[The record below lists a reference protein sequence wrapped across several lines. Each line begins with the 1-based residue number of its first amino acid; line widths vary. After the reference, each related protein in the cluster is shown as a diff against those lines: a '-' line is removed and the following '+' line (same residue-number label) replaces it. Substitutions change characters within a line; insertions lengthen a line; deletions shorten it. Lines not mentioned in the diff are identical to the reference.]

1 MKNVVEALLKL
12 SGSSSLA
19 TTIDDVSRESHMLR
33 EVVIDHLSK
42 LCEIGLISMSDGVIM
57 VNDRLSL
64 ALFAVSLGL
73 DIRKVAEHLNWHD
86 FEYFSAQ
93 CLEANDYDTFK
104 NVVFTYN
111 SRRYEIDVVAFRKP
125 KVLCVDCK
133 HWGLRKGKVS
143 QLKKAVILHKERVLA
158 FSSFLKRH
166 LNRYRIRSWNYA
178 RLYPIIVTLYEEPI
192 TIYEGLPIVPIA
204 KFNNFLQSFDAW
216 SDSLLSIPVKFMK
229 KEDHL
234 MDISKR

>member
-12 SGSSSLA
+12 SGSSALA

-73 DIRKVAEHLNWHD
+73 DIRKVAEHLSWHD

-158 FSSFLKRH
+158 FSNFLKRH
-166 LNRYRIRSWNYA
+166 LNRYRIRSWSYA

-229 KEDHL
+229 KR
-234 MDISKR
+234 II

>member
-1 MKNVVEALLKL
+1 MRNVVEALLKL

-19 TTIDDVSRESHMLR
+19 TTIDDVAHESRMLR
-33 EVVIDHLSK
+33 EVVIYHLSR
-42 LCEIGLISMSDGVIM
+42 LCELGLISMSDELVMI
-57 VNDRLSL
+57 NDRLSL

-73 DIRKVAEHLNWHD
+73 DIRKVAEHLSWHD

-111 SRRYEIDVVAFRKP
+111 SRRYEIDVVAFRRP

-143 QLKKAVILHKERVLA
+143 QLKKAVILHKERVFA
-158 FSSFLKRH
+158 FSNFLKRH
-166 LNRYRIRSWNYA
+166 LSRYYIKSWNHAY
-178 RLYPIIVTLYEEPI
+178 LYPIIVTLYEEPI

-216 SDSLLSIPVKFMK
+216 SDSLLFIPVKFMK

>member
-33 EVVIDHLSK
+33 EVVIYHLSK
-42 LCEIGLISMSDGVIM
+42 LCELGLISMSDGVIM

-204 KFNNFLQSFDAW
+204 KFNNFLQSFDVW
-216 SDSLLSIPVKFMK
+216 SDSLLSIPVKFME